1 MSGMTRW
8 KAALLGLLSVAAA
21 LAAGHLA
28 AGFVGLSASPY
39 LAVGNTAIDFTPT
52 PVKDFAVRTFG
63 TADKPVLLL
72 GMAVV
77 IALLAVLAG
86 LLSRRSPLPGTVLA
100 GALGLIGI
108 AAVLYRPD
116 LGRLA
121 VLAPLASLVAGVGA
135 FRWLHGRASAPTAPG
150 GAQPLDRAPAGPAPA
165 GATADG
171 TADGTADA
179 TLDAAD
185 ADPVGRART
194 GDVPAEDDLIGPDP
208 RGGAPTAPG
217 PAAPG
222 PAASG
227 PVASGPVASG
237 PGAPGPAAPDPA
249 SPEPAEKPVAPDRRA
264 FLTVAGAAVVAGASG
279 QLIGSR
285 TDVEGSRTAVGSVE
299 PAVRAPA
306 IPDGADFAAEGTP
319 TFLTPNAD
327 FYRVDTAL
335 TVPKVRAEDWSLKV
349 HGLVDREL
357 TLTYED
363 LRGRDLVEQT
373 TTLTCVS
380 NEVGGPYASTAT
392 FVGVPLRDV
401 LLEAGVRPGADQLFS
416 TSADGWTAGTPVDV
430 VMEPDRGALIALAMN
445 GEPLPVEHGF
455 PARLVVPG
463 LYGYISATKWVVDL
477 LLTTFA
483 ERTCY
488 WRERGWGQFGP
499 IKVMSRIDSPKGLST
514 VTGKAVVTGVAWAQ
528 PVGVGKVEVRADGG
542 PWQTARLAAEVN
554 ASTWRMWRA
563 ELDLPP
569 GGHTVEVRAT
579 DLEGRTQPQERVP
592 PIPDGATGWHS
603 IFFTV
608 G

>member
-8 KAALLGLLSVAAA
+8 KAALLGLLSVTAA

-52 PVKDFAVRTFG
+52 PLKDFAVRTFG

-121 VLAPLASLVAGVGA
+121 VLAPLASLVAGVGT
-135 FRWLHGRASAPTAPG
+135 FRWLHGRVSAPTAPG
-150 GAQPLDRAPAGPAPA
+150 GAQPLDRAPA
-165 GATADG
+165 ATPGSTPDSTPG
-171 TADGTADA
+171 
-179 TLDAAD
+179 AAD
-185 ADPVGRART
+185 TAPDGRART

-217 PAAPG
+217 
-222 PAASG
+222 
-227 PVASGPVASG
+227 
-237 PGAPGPAAPDPA
+237 APGPAAPRPA
-249 SPEPAEKPVAPDRRA
+249 APEPSAPEPSAPEPAEKPVAPDRRA

-285 TDVEGSRTAVGSVE
+285 TDVEGSRTAVGSLE

-363 LRGRDLVEQT
+363 LRKRDLVEQT

-488 WRERGWGQFGP
+488 WRERGWAARGP
-499 IKVMSRIDSPKGLST
+499 IKLMSRIDSPKGLST

-579 DLEGRTQPQERVP
+579 DVEGRVQPQERVP

>member
-1 MSGMTRW
+1 MTRW
-8 KAALLGLLSVAAA
+8 KAALLGLLSVTAA

-52 PVKDFAVRTFG
+52 PLKDFAVRTFG

-121 VLAPLASLVAGVGA
+121 VLAPLASLVAGVGT
-135 FRWLHGRASAPTAPG
+135 FRWLHGRVSAPTAPG
-150 GAQPLDRAPAGPAPA
+150 GAQPLDRAPA
-165 GATADG
+165 ATPGSTPDSTPG
-171 TADGTADA
+171 
-179 TLDAAD
+179 AAD
-185 ADPVGRART
+185 TAPDGRART

-217 PAAPG
+217 
-222 PAASG
+222 
-227 PVASGPVASG
+227 
-237 PGAPGPAAPDPA
+237 APGPAAPRPA
-249 SPEPAEKPVAPDRRA
+249 APEPSAPEPSAPEPAEKPVAPDRRA

-285 TDVEGSRTAVGSVE
+285 TDVEGSRTAVGSLE

-363 LRGRDLVEQT
+363 LRKRDLVEQT

-488 WRERGWGQFGP
+488 WRERGWAARGP
-499 IKVMSRIDSPKGLST
+499 IKLMSRIDSPKGLST

-579 DLEGRTQPQERVP
+579 DVEGRVQPQERVP

>member
-1 MSGMTRW
+1 MTRW

-135 FRWLHGRASAPTAPG
+135 FRWLHGRVSAPTAPG
-150 GAQPLDRAPAGPAPA
+150 GAQPPGRAPTRPAPKATTADRAPDGAP
-165 GATADG
+165 
-171 TADGTADA
+171 
-179 TLDAAD
+179 DAAD
-185 ADPVGRART
+185 ADPDGRART
-194 GDVPAEDDLIGPDP
+194 GGVPAEDDPIGPDP
-208 RGGAPTAPG
+208 RGGAP
-217 PAAPG
+217 AAPG
-222 PAASG
+222 PT
-227 PVASGPVASG
+227 
-237 PGAPGPAAPDPA
+237 PAAPTPA
-249 SPEPAEKPVAPDRRA
+249 SAEKPVAPDRRA

-285 TDVEGSRTAVGSVE
+285 TDVEGSRTAVGSLE

-306 IPDGADFAAEGTP
+306 LPDGVDFAAEGTP

-357 TLTYED
+357 TLSYED
-363 LRGRDLVEQT
+363 LRSRDLVEQV

-579 DLEGRTQPQERVP
+579 DRDGRTQPQERVP